1 MLKWRK
7 TVESI
12 LKIVG
17 VLLKVKYQLEAL
29 AREQGG
35 EQLEGLVSQCEFAI
49 ARLEEA
55 DYNCRKHMLTA
66 GQFKAKAEAYQQM
79 AELLASHLSTLASP
93 VYQNAC
99 RCDCDSD
106 DATAQITK
114 EDAHDE

>member
-1 MLKWRK
+1 M
-7 TVESI
+7 ESI

-35 EQLEGLVSQCEFAI
+35 EQLEGPISQCEYAI
-49 ARLEEA
+49 AQLEEA
-55 DYNCRKHMLTA
+55 DHTCRKHMLAA

-106 DATAQITK
+106 NATTRIIK
-114 EDAHDE
+114 ENAHDE